1 MKPSTPTTDDRD
13 LVMQRIREALSIRR
27 QGLPPHGNAGRY
39 RELLP
44 VVSDNLDAR
53 IGRFRDWSERLQTE
67 FLVCSR
73 DDLDTR
79 LAALRETHGWQRAA
93 CHMAH
98 LPRQALTAAGLENS
112 DALVIDDTTGA
123 DYDKAALEASDV
135 GFSACDALVAQ
146 TGSVLLTSRSAGGR
160 ALSVLPPHHVVL
172 ATTDQMVPDL
182 PAAMAL
188 VRERYG
194 NDLPSL
200 VTLHTGPSRTGDIER
215 TIVLGAHGPKKL
227 TVILIRP

>member
-1 MKPSTPTTDDRD
+1 MNAQISDDRD
-13 LVMQRIREALSIRR
+13 LVMHRIREALQIRR
-27 QGLPPHGNAGRY
+27 QGLPAHGDAERY

-44 VVSDNLDAR
+44 LVGDDLDAG
-53 IGRFRDWSERLQTE
+53 IERFREWSERLQTE
-67 FLVCSR
+67 FIVCSR
-73 DDLDTR
+73 DELDAK
-79 LAALRETHGWQRAA
+79 LAALRETHGWQRGA
-93 CHMAH
+93 CHLAE
-98 LPRQALTAAGLENS
+98 LPRQALAATGLENEK
-112 DALVIDDTTGA
+112 ALIIDDSAGA
-123 DYDKAALEASDV
+123 DYDKATLEASEV
-135 GFSACDALVAQ
+135 SFSNCDALVAQ

-194 NDLPSL
+194 DDLPSL
-200 VTLHTGPSRTGDIER
+200 ITLHTGPSRTGDIER

-227 TVILIRP
+227 TVILIRG

>member
-1 MKPSTPTTDDRD
+1 MEANAPSTDDRE
-13 LVMQRIREALSIRR
+13 LVMNRIREALRIRR
-27 QGLPPHGNAGRY
+27 QGLPAHGNAERY

-44 VVSDNLDAR
+44 LVGDDLEAR
-53 IGRFRDWSERLQTE
+53 IGRFREWSERLQTE
-67 FLVCSR
+67 FIVCSR
-73 DDLDTR
+73 DDLDH
-79 LAALRETHGWQRAA
+79 LLVKLRQDHDWQRGA
-93 CHMAH
+93 CHSAE
-98 LPRQALTAAGLENS
+98 LPRRALSAAGLDND

-123 DYDKAALEASDV
+123 DYDKHALEASDV

-172 ATTDQMVPDL
+172 ATTAQMVPDL

-194 NDLPSL
+194 ADLPSL